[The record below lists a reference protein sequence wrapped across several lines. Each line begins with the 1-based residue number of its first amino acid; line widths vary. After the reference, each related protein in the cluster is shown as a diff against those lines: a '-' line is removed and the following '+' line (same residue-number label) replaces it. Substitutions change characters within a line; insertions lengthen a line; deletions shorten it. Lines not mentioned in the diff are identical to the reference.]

1 MPKGRKRIPA
11 TGSLDL
17 PYFNVGEIPWSD
29 VEAVCGKNFP
39 ESDRREIHRCV
50 WAYFANLSVETEATS
65 AAYISEL
72 FQGLLHHAHGLV
84 ALAEK
89 HLPGLGRPASEVD
102 LEALRALD
110 FGTTSDDADLSS
122 SLRSAA
128 QACSGIIRALEQN
141 SVYAAVT
148 QTDPKV
154 VALAHFLAEA
164 ISGATRKRA
173 RASIGHQR
181 TPTALE
187 YWRWGLRLSAKSPVL
202 ADLASGVLPEPIGQ
216 DPLTGLTEW
225 QAQEITQHQVQHA
238 WSVARD
244 LGLIPEE

>member
-17 PYFNVGEIPWSD
+17 PYYKAEEIPWSE
-29 VEAVCGKNFP
+29 VEAACGQDFS
-39 ESDRREIHRCV
+39 ESDRREIHRCAC
-50 WAYFANLSVETEATS
+50 AYFANLSVETEATS
-65 AAYISEL
+65 AACISEL
-72 FQGLLHHAHGLV
+72 YQGLSNHANGLV

-89 HLPGLGRPASEVD
+89 HLPGLRRTALEED

-110 FGTTSDDADLSS
+110 QSTTSDCADLFS

-128 QACSGIIRALEQN
+128 KACSGIIRALEQN

-187 YWRWGLRLSAKSPVL
+187 YWRWGLRLSTKSPVL
-202 ADLASGVLPEPIGQ
+202 AYLASGVLPEPIGQ

-238 WSVARD
+238 WSVARK